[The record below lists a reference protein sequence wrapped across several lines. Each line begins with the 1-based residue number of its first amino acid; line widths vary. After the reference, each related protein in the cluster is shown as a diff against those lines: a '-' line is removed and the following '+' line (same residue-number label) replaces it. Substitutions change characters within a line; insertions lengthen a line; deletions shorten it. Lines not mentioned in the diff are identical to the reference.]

1 MPKNKRMRR
10 NAMDWEE
17 WYLLA
22 ARYFEEHGDLLIPRD
37 YVCPAGEKLGRWIE
51 RQRAKYN
58 RVASINGALDAV
70 QVAYLEQIGMVW
82 KLETRRGWEEWLS
95 LLDAYAA
102 EHGNIDVPHEY
113 ERDGAG
119 LGDWL
124 VKQRL
129 RYAAGELSE
138 REIAALEARGV
149 NWRLKTKPRSW
160 DDWFA
165 DAEDYYRAHGH
176 LMVRL
181 DELTPDG
188 AKLGYWIYKQ
198 RDIYM
203 GRKPGTLTQSQ
214 IGRLN
219 GIGMVWEPTAERG
232 EAWESMYRCIAAYRE
247 KNRRL
252 PLWPRGM
259 KSPDGRSMSGWIGT
273 QRQNLA
279 EGKLPADKVKRLSLL
294 GIEAARPRVG

>member
-1 MPKNKRMRR
+1 
-10 NAMDWEE
+10 MDWEE

-82 KLETRRGWEEWLS
+82 KLETRRGWEEWLA

-113 ERDGAG
+113 ECGGAG

-129 RYAAGELSE
+129 RYAAGEMTE
-138 REIAALEARGV
+138 REIKALEARGV

-165 DAEDYYRAHGH
+165 DAEDYYRTHGH

-188 AKLGYWIYKQ
+188 GKLGYWIYKQ

-203 GRKPGTLTQSQ
+203 GRKPGQTLTQGQ
-214 IGRLN
+214 VDRLN
-219 GIGMVWEPTAERG
+219 SIGMIWEPTAGRG
-232 EAWESMYRCIAAYRE
+232 EAWESMYRCIAAYCE
-247 KNRRL
+247 KNQRL

-273 QRQNLA
+273 QRQNMA

-294 GIEAARPRVG
+294 GIEAARPRVGRSVSA